1 MGYYNF
7 SRTKNKNKT
16 LFNYDFNELLV
27 KVCDVDLYM
36 ITL

>member
-7 SRTKNKNKT
+7 SRTKNKT

-27 KVCDVDLYM
+27 KVCDVYLYM